1 MGLREDIESAI
12 NCNSAENGSNT
23 PDFILAE
30 FVRGCLVAFDAAV
43 NEREAWYGRDPK
55 VGPCGMRSGGPTLL
69 GDPVSPTPT
78 EDSTDGS

>member
-1 MGLREDIESAI
+1 MGLREDIES
-12 NCNSAENGSNT
+12 
-23 PDFILAE
+23 
-30 FVRGCLVAFDAAV
+30 AV

-55 VGPCGMRSGGPTLL
+55 VGPFGMRSDGPTLL